1 MSRMSSVR
9 CTFQYTPFHTS
20 LSFVHPLQTDDATQS
35 NENMQIVAIGIAVTA
50 AVVGGIHVAIK
61 MNQLAFDRFVMGII
75 RDIGR
80 HKARQRRFSNSKG
93 LILTLLHQ
101 DNPLEDLLLGVDEDD
116 ELSLPTYTRSELY
129 EFGNGMYGKPIL
141 ISLFGRVYDVSIG
154 RKFYGPGGPYENF
167 GGHDVTY
174 SLSTACRTEECIF
187 MTVEDLDEKMMKEG
201 KRWLSFFHL
210 HDKYPLVGKLDT
222 DYLDILMS
230 DLVDESIK
238 DSKGGKPLIPI
249 FQPAEE
255 EKKAE
260 D

>member
-1 MSRMSSVR
+1 M
-9 CTFQYTPFHTS
+9 H
-20 LSFVHPLQTDDATQS
+20 LLA
-35 NENMQIVAIGIAVTA
+35 IVVAAAAVT
-50 AVVGGIHVAIK
+50 VGSIHVAIK

-93 LILTLLHQ
+93 LIQTLLHL

-116 ELSLPTYTRSELY
+116 ELNIPTYTRTELY
-129 EFGNGMYGKPIL
+129 EFGNGLDGKPIL
-141 ISLFGRVYDVSIG
+141 ISLFGRVYDVSVG
-154 RKFYGPGGPYENF
+154 KRFYGPGGPYENF

-174 SLSTACRTEECIF
+174 SLSTACRTDDCLF
-187 MTVEDLDEKMMKEG
+187 MSVEDLDEKLLKEG

-222 DYLDILMS
+222 DYMEILMS
-230 DLVDESIK
+230 ELVDESIK

-249 FQPAEE
+249 FKTAESE
-255 EKKAE
+255 
-260 D
+260 